1 MLHLAKFAIVL
12 SFLLYAC
19 WLDIKSRTVPNKVWK
34 FMLIFAA
41 PITFI
46 EMASYV
52 TSFPYLL
59 ITVSFAILTIALA
72 YVLYALG
79 AYGGADAKAIMC
91 LAILFPVY
99 PKFSI
104 FPILDSISFNFGFA
118 SLANSVLAAPIL
130 MAFMFFRNLTKEGIS
145 EMKKSPLYFFVGY
158 RVDVDSI
165 PRFHNL
171 LEVVDEGKIKRL
183 KRGIEANDEL
193 INAIKN
199 SKIQKIWVTPALP
212 FIVFITAG
220 YVLAFFVGDVLFY
233 IVSILLH

>member
-1 MLHLAKFAIVL
+1 MLLAKFAIVL
-12 SFLLYAC
+12 SFLIYAC
-19 WLDIKSRTVPNKVWK
+19 WLDVKSRTVPNKVWK

-46 EMASYV
+46 EIVSYAANF
-52 TSFPYLL
+52 SYLL
-59 ITVSFAILTIALA
+59 ITISFTIITVVIAYAL
-72 YVLYALG
+72 YVLG

-130 MAFMFFRNLTKEGIS
+130 MAFMFFRNLIKEGFS

-158 RVDVDSI
+158 RVEVDSI
-165 PRFHNL
+165 PKFHNL
-171 LEVVDEGKIKRL
+171 LEIIEEGKIKRL

-199 SKIQKIWVTPALP
+199 SKIQKVWVTPALP

>member
-12 SFLLYAC
+12 SFLIYAC

-41 PITFI
+41 PITFL
-46 EMASYV
+46 EMLNYVASL
-52 TSFPYLL
+52 SYLL
-59 ITVSFAILTIALA
+59 IIISFAILTVALA
-72 YVLYALG
+72 YVLYAIG

-91 LAILFPVY
+91 LALLFPVY

-130 MAFMFFRNLTKEGIS
+130 MAFMFFRNLIREGFS

-165 PRFHNL
+165 PKFHNL
-171 LEVVDEGKIKRL
+171 LEVVEGGEIKRL
-183 KRGIEANDEL
+183 RRGVEANEEL

-199 SKIQKIWVTPALP
+199 SKIQRVWVTPALP

-233 IVSILLH
+233 VVSILLH